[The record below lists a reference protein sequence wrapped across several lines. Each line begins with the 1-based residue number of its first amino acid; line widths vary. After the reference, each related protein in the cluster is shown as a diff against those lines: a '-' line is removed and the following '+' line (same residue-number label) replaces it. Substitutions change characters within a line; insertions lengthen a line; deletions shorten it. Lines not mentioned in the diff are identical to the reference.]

1 GVLIAVVVAVGMT
14 SSLGVGIPLQ
24 VLGLLPGVLT
34 IIDIVGFA
42 LLIGGLSLRLP
53 QIGAILHLINGL
65 ILALNGTL
73 IPVELYPGWVQVT
86 ARFLPTTLGIE
97 ATRKVVLE
105 GQSLG
110 MIWATGT
117 LPWLVAHTIGLT
129 VLGWLVFLLN
139 DRWAR
144 QHGTLR

>member
-1 GVLIAVVVAVGMT
+1 M
-14 SSLGVGIPLQ
+14 
-24 VLGLLPGVLT
+24 
-34 IIDIVGFA
+34 
-42 LLIGGLSLRLP
+42 RLP

-73 IPVELYPGWVQVT
+73 IPVELYPGWVQVI

-97 ATRKVVLE
+97 VMRKVVLE

-110 MIWATGT
+110 MVWAAGT
-117 LPWLVAHTIGLT
+117 LPWLVAHAIGLT
-129 VLGWLVFLLN
+129 VLGWLVFLVN

-144 QHGTLR
+144 QQGTLR